1 MNGDSESA
9 APTAITDCLLFIS
22 KIRLNAHLL
31 WSCLSLGKVSSVF
44 ERMILAPDS
53 G

>member
-9 APTAITDCLLFIS
+9 APTAISNCLLFIS
-22 KIRLNAHLL
+22 KLGLNAHLL
-31 WSCLSLGKVSSVF
+31 WKCLSLGKVSSVF
-44 ERMILAPDS
+44 ERMKRAPDS